1 MENGVVGRAELKGVS
16 REIGLVLCD
25 SCLLIVGVTSSLSFG
40 SKILD
45 DLESFPCAREI
56 VPVHI
61 SANPLLFGRG
71 LGSSLLVLV
80 SCLENRLAGFKGLVA
95 GFSGNSG
102 VE

>member
-1 MENGVVGRAELKGVS
+1 MVGRAGLKGVS

-25 SCLLIVGVTSSLSFG
+25 SSVLVAGVPSNPSFG

-61 SANPLLFGRG
+61 SANPPLFGRG
-71 LGSSLLVLV
+71 LGSSLLG
-80 SCLENRLAGFKGLVA
+80 SCLENRLAGFSGLVT
-95 GFSGNSG
+95 GFSEGMG
-102 VE
+102 GD

>member
-25 SCLLIVGVTSSLSFG
+25 SCVLVVGVTSSPSFG

-61 SANPLLFGRG
+61 SANPPLFGRG
-71 LGSSLLVLV
+71 VDSSLLV
-80 SCLENRLAGFKGLVA
+80 SCLENRLAGFNGLVT
-95 GFSGNSG
+95 GFSGG
-102 VE
+102 TGGE